1 MSCSFSEFVDGKCG
15 ANPKALGE
23 GETIIPLTQCTK
35 DISSHLRGLN
45 IPSTTKTEWE
55 LILARSGIFSPSNIS
70 DMTICPKH
78 RAILGIGWRRSSD
91 KCSVPVQLSNHSRWR
106 GRPKGTRGIGFFQSE
121 KIQELSKELVPVGSA
136 VCPSCRSSIG
146 GEGDLSEVKG
156 QTVSLESEVA
166 VQEPVPSTSG
176 VDKALQQLTLEETQ
190 DSPSSSLSF
199 GGTQAE
205 RSLYTVS
212 SQSQTS
218 NGEAALSMPKPKEL
232 LEQLLHVSD
241 SKVQKVQVLTVPWT
255 EASQRTQRFHLQ
267 QASEAVSTV
276 LQVLAPEDSYSLWKY
291 LRESRLTDV
300 ALGMGGSAIE
310 MELLNSLVECY
321 KCANQSFTR
330 RQILS
335 IMADKYSF
343 TDLERLLPGLTRY
356 QVTRARQHTLEHGRG
371 ALIAPSV
378 DTRMRVDPAK
388 LDHFIT
394 FITSAHVVQDLP
406 FGEKVLKLSTGVTVK
421 VPNTIRAMIPERII
435 SQYQQYCAESH
446 FVPMGKR
453 TLQRVLAACSA
464 SVRTSLQGLDYFT
477 AEGGRAFDDLEGVV
491 EKLADHLGEDWAKK
505 QTAILRSSKRYL
517 KGDYKVHVSQEST
530 VAEHCRQYALSD
542 KTDNHISTTCS
553 HQHVNACEACDGLQQ
568 IFATLEESFT
578 SHEFETNEE
587 KDDMQFTLDQ
597 AKQDIC
603 AWQSHQL
610 RSMNQDG
617 AWHDLMDNLGDSSV
631 LLVLDWAM
639 KFLPRKFRESQTDW
653 FGKRGIPWHIT
664 VAHRRDNTSTLQ
676 VETFIHLFQTCTQD
690 SNAVVSVLEHTV
702 QQLKAELPAL
712 KSVYVR
718 SDNAGCYHNTL
729 ILQAAKHISEA
740 TGVTIR
746 RVDYCDPQGGKGS
759 CDRKAATV
767 KSHIKSWINEGH
779 NVETADEF
787 KTAVESHGGIPGVKV
802 FLCEV
807 DTEETVTSIKLDGI
821 SKLNNFEFTE
831 AGLRVWR
838 AYNIGEGN
846 LIPGSR
852 FPAVKPPTLK
862 IVSQPS
868 NPGSAFRPMKSRQK
882 KLHVQQGEESDS
894 DEETGLS
901 TEQQGCGSIFPCPED
916 SCIRVYK
923 TLKGLEEHIAV
934 GKHRRRLERETLL
947 DKAKLKYAERLEQ
960 GPSAVPHVEPSLQ
973 LEAKRNTP
981 CPQQGW
987 ALRSPKKPVRFTI
1000 KQKTYL
1006 DRQFLLGETTGKKL
1020 DPVTVSREMRKACDS
1035 QGQRLFRVTEF
1046 LTSQQVSSYFSRLAA
1061 KRRKTAADAED
1072 EQQDAAMIE
1081 HINSNIQQGV
1091 LNDVQLSHPIVYDTY
1106 NLCDFSKRGDLYE
1119 LGITLLRSICEHFDI
1134 DVSTVTDRRRKSAF
1148 VAKIQE
1154 FLRFCPCSKA

>member
-1 MSCSFSEFVDGKCG
+1 MTERDG
-15 ANPKALGE
+15 
-23 GETIIPLTQCTK
+23 IPVFPFPVAC
-35 DISSHLRGLN
+35 LR
-45 IPSTTKTEWE
+45 TDQK
-55 LILARSGIFSPSNIS
+55 
-70 DMTICPKH
+70 
-78 RAILGIGWRRSSD
+78 
-91 KCSVPVQLSNHSRWR
+91 
-106 GRPKGTRGIGFFQSE
+106 
-121 KIQELSKELVPVGSA
+121 
-136 VCPSCRSSIG
+136 
-146 GEGDLSEVKG
+146 
-156 QTVSLESEVA
+156 SLE
-166 VQEPVPSTSG
+166 PVT
-176 VDKALQQLTLEETQ
+176 
-190 DSPSSSLSF
+190 
-199 GGTQAE
+199 
-205 RSLYTVS
+205 
-212 SQSQTS
+212 
-218 NGEAALSMPKPKEL
+218 
-232 LEQLLHVSD
+232 
-241 SKVQKVQVLTVPWT
+241 
-255 EASQRTQRFHLQ
+255 
-267 QASEAVSTV
+267 
-276 LQVLAPEDSYSLWKY
+276 
-291 LRESRLTDV
+291 
-300 ALGMGGSAIE
+300 
-310 MELLNSLVECY
+310 
-321 KCANQSFTR
+321 
-330 RQILS
+330 
-335 IMADKYSF
+335 
-343 TDLERLLPGLTRY
+343 
-356 QVTRARQHTLEHGRG
+356 
-371 ALIAPSV
+371 
-378 DTRMRVDPAK
+378 
-388 LDHFIT
+388 
-394 FITSAHVVQDLP
+394 
-406 FGEKVLKLSTGVTVK
+406 
-421 VPNTIRAMIPERII
+421 
-435 SQYQQYCAESH
+435 
-446 FVPMGKR
+446 R

-477 AEGGRAFDDLEGVV
+477 AEGGRAFDNLEGVV
-491 EKLADHLGEDWAKK
+491 ETLADHLGEDWAKK

-517 KGDYKVHVSQEST
+517 KGDYK
-530 VAEHCRQYALSD
+530 
-542 KTDNHISTTCS
+542 
-553 HQHVNACEACDGLQQ
+553 
-568 IFATLEESFT
+568 
-578 SHEFETNEE
+578 
-587 KDDMQFTLDQ
+587 
-597 AKQDIC
+597 
-603 AWQSHQL
+603 
-610 RSMNQDG
+610 
-617 AWHDLMDNLGDSSV
+617 
-631 LLVLDWAM
+631 
-639 KFLPRKFRESQTDW
+639 
-653 FGKRGIPWHIT
+653 
-664 VAHRRDNTSTLQ
+664 
-676 VETFIHLFQTCTQD
+676 D

-894 DEETGLS
+894 DGETGLS

-923 TLKGLEEHIAV
+923 TFKGLEEHIAV

-1035 QGQRLFRVTEF
+1035 QDQRLFRVTEF

-1061 KRRKTAADAED
+1061 KRRKTAADADAED
-1072 EQQDAAMIE
+1072 EQQDPAELESIHSALQTHVMKE
-1081 HINSNIQQGV
+1081 
-1091 LNDVQLSHPIVYDTY
+1091 VQLQHPVLYDTY
-1106 NLCDFSKRGDLYE
+1106 NLCDMAKRGELYE
-1119 LGITLLRSICEHFDI
+1119 LGMPSLKIICDHFDI
-1134 DVSTVTDRRRKSAF
+1134 DVSTITDRRRKSAF
-1148 VAKIQE
+1148 VAKVTE
-1154 FLRFCPCSKA
+1154 YLRFCQCHTGRI